1 MGYKENYNA
10 WLNDKYFDEKTRA
23 ELAALGDDDREIEE
37 RFFKSLE
44 FGTGGLRGVMGA
56 GTNRMNIYTVR
67 IATQGLANYILL
79 SAQNGAVRGVAIAYD
94 SRRLSREFAEEAAHV
109 LNGNGIKSYIFDDL
123 RPTPMLSFAIR
134 HLGCAA
140 GIVVTASHNPPEYN
154 GYKAYWEDGAQIPYP
169 RDGEIIQEVNKITEF
184 TQIRYMA
191 RGEAEDAGLFNIIP
205 KKVDDAFT
213 ENVKAQTVNAELI
226 ARMADRVNIVY
237 TPINGSGNRPV
248 RRVLA
253 ELGYKN
259 VHVVPEQENPDPDFT
274 TVGYPNP
281 EDVNVFKLA
290 IELAKKVEADVII
303 GTDPDCDR
311 VGALIKSADGE
322 YAVMTGN
329 MTGALLEEYILTQ
342 RRALGALPQNPAV
355 VSTIVSTRLAREI
368 AEENGVAYYDVL
380 TGFKYI
386 GEKIKQFEQSGEHS
400 FVFGFEESYGCLSGT
415 YARDKDAVVATMLIC
430 ELVAFFKQNGLT
442 LYDGLQELY
451 RKYGYYKESVQ
462 SITLK
467 GIEGLQ
473 SIGRVM
479 ANLRAKPPKAIGM
492 KKTAV
497 TADYLARVKTTLGPD
512 GTAAEEPITL
522 PAADVLHY
530 TLADGSWACVRPSG
544 TEPKLKIYFGVRAD
558 TRERANAALAKL
570 TKAAMALVDGAMK

>member
-1 MGYKENYNA
+1 MGYKENYLA
-10 WLNDKYFDEKTRA
+10 WLGDDYFDAATRA
-23 ELAALGDDDREIEE
+23 ELAAIGGDEKEIED

-44 FGTGGLRGVMGA
+44 FGTGGLRGVIGA

-67 IATQGLANYILL
+67 IATQGLANYILK
-79 SAQNGAVRGVAIAYD
+79 SAQNGGERGVAIAYD
-94 SRRLSREFAEEAAHV
+94 SRRFSREFAEEAAHV
-109 LNGNGIKSYIFDDL
+109 LNGNGIKSYIFDEL

-134 HLGCAA
+134 HLGCTA

-169 RDGEIIQEVNKITEF
+169 RDGEIIKEVNAITQF
-184 TQIRYMA
+184 SQIKLMPRD
-191 RGEAEDAGLFNIIP
+191 EAEKAGLFNVIG
-205 KKVDDAFT
+205 KEVDDAFAA
-213 ENVKAQTVNAELI
+213 NVKAQTVNKALVDK
-226 ARMADRVNIVY
+226 MAGALNIVY
-237 TPINGSGNRPV
+237 TPINGSGNKPV

-290 IELAKKVEADVII
+290 IELAKNVGADVVI

-342 RRALGALPQNPAV
+342 KRAHNELPANAAV
-355 VSTIVSTRLAREI
+355 VSTIVTTRLAAEI
-368 AEENGVAYYDVL
+368 AASNGAAYFDVL

-386 GEKIKQFEQSGEHS
+386 GEKIKEFEHTGEHA
-400 FVFGFEESYGCLSGT
+400 FVFGFEESYGCLAGT

-430 ELVAFFKQNGLT
+430 ELVAFFKQNGMT

-451 RKYGYYKESVQ
+451 KKYGYYKESIQ

-467 GIEGLQ
+467 GVEGLE
-473 SIGRVM
+473 SIKRVM
-479 ANLRAKPPKAIGM
+479 ANLRLNPPKAIGM
-492 KKTAV
+492 KKVAV
-497 TADYLARVKTTLGPD
+497 VNDYLNSVKTNLAD
-512 GTAAEEPITL
+512 GARQPIAL
-522 PAADVLHY
+522 PVSDVLHY

-544 TEPKLKIYFGVRAD
+544 TEPKLKIYFGVKAD
-558 TRERANAALAKL
+558 SQENANKALDKL